1 MKLKSYQIATWCDA
15 AVHGRRKWFWLVGNL
30 LFLLL
35 AMLLGLV
42 WPVLSALLLM
52 NSVLM
57 MYLLHR
63 HHAFGKIYQ
72 RKPRP
77 MDAQCETVLIDAS
90 LIGQGVRLRA
100 AAQPVNVAEGLS
112 MRLGSGALL
121 LGSAM
126 VLTAD
131 ELPPEDRA
139 ALLSAVNGLN
149 LKTSRLLLHNPV
161 LRREH
166 IGNVSI
172 VTVRDGLGKRHYY
185 LGTPAEV
192 IKQCGMIWEGRPR
205 EMTEDDRARI
215 ADAAA
220 YIAQGDCRVLAWA
233 TALENETPIFLGLGG
248 LGKEVHLSALQD
260 AAALRGM
267 GLTLMLDAGQQSE
280 IDLNALRAMMD
291 LPDYHARADVFLTPN
306 AVTTEVPLGILRQPG
321 DSLLEPVSLLK
332 TRFSI
337 IEDTLRRF
345 AMMLGLPLAIA
356 VLTGG
361 GTIVLYLTVSLLAA
375 GIYVG
380 ADLTAPRLR
389 WPTASICCLLAV
401 LSRAFLHAQP
411 AGLGVV
417 VGGILAVTAG
427 WCAVRRLGGAGFR
440 FSFQMRNPAFWLTT
454 AAVLVLVILVVV
466 GLLQGP
472 ACLLPLGYAALISAG
487 MTLLILFEQRIIR

>member
-15 AVHGRRKWFWLVGNL
+15 AVHGRRKWFWLAVNL

-35 AMLLGLV
+35 AMLFKLV
-42 WPVLSALLLM
+42 WPVLSALLLT
-52 NSVLM
+52 NSVLT

-90 LIGQGVRLRA
+90 LIGHGVRLRA

-149 LKTSRLLLHNPV
+149 LKPSRLLIHNPV

-172 VTVRDGLGKRHYY
+172 VTVRDGLGNRHYY

-192 IKQCGMIWEGRPR
+192 VKECGMIWEGHPR
-205 EMTEDDRARI
+205 EMTEHDRVRI
-215 ADAAA
+215 ADTAA
-220 YIAQGDCRVLAWA
+220 YIAQGNCRVLAWA
-233 TALENETPIFLGLGG
+233 TALENEAPIFLGVGG
-248 LGKEVHLSALQD
+248 LGEEVHLSALQD
-260 AAALRGM
+260 AAILRGM
-267 GLTLMLDAGQQSE
+267 GLTLMLDAGHQSE
-280 IDLNALRAMMD
+280 TDLHALRAMMD
-291 LPDYHARADVFLTPN
+291 LPDHHARADIFLTPN

-321 DSLLEPVSLLK
+321 DSLVEPVSLLK
-332 TRFSI
+332 KRFSI

-345 AMMLGLPLAIA
+345 AMMLGLPLAVA
-356 VLTGG
+356 VLAGG
-361 GTIVLYLTVSLLAA
+361 GPIVLYLTVSLLAA
-375 GIYVG
+375 GIYIG
-380 ADLTAPRLR
+380 ADLTSPRLR
-389 WPTASICCLLAV
+389 WHTAAICCLLAM
-401 LSRAFLHAQP
+401 LSRSFMHAQP
-411 AGLGVV
+411 AGLSVI
-417 VGGILAVTAG
+417 VGSILAVTVG
-427 WCAVRRLGGAGFR
+427 WCTARRLGGYGFR
-440 FSFQMRNPAFWLTT
+440 FSFQMRNPALWLS
-454 AAVLVLVILVVV
+454 AAAILVLTILAVV

-487 MTLLILFEQRIIR
+487 MALLILFEQRIFR